1 MLRWKSSLKPTAAAP
16 SGLSNPTLLGKR
28 DPTSTEQTTTQIDI
42 SSATQG
48 ALMIASV
55 TARSTQA
62 NLSGPSES
70 GWTLL
75 ASVDNGD
82 ATNRPLNRAYYKV
95 AGASESTVTWTH
107 DSDYT
112 SAVAIE
118 IVGADETSIYDS
130 ATNGVDLYS
139 GNKDILLSVNVPN
152 NGFVIAIHAKGDDA
166 DTSSSTVRYADG
178 SDQTQYTMLGDAYGA
193 TRSGTAIAWGNVGSG
208 DTNGTDK
215 IQGAGSGSRTATH
228 HIAISVPF
236 TGTLIAFEGSAY
248 NDGHSGYS
256 SPRNMSANYPAVSTN
271 DIMLMFVITDSTT
284 NLGTKTGWTKVLEHD
299 YRNTIGVYWKLATS
313 NAGAVTGDT
322 WSDMFDSNESYYV
335 WVGAYSGCNTTS
347 PIDVSTTSSQTSNST
362 TWLTSISPLTNNTM
376 VVTSFAHDKTNSTGA
391 FSNGTDRAASYFRS
405 GSIQGYALIND
416 KIERATGSTNRYAY
430 FTGNVRG
437 PEVAIALKPA

>member
-1 MLRWKSSLKPTAAAP
+1 MLRWKSSLKPAAAT

-75 ASVDNGD
+75 ASVDNGN

-118 IVGADETSIYDS
+118 IVGADETSIYDY

-139 GNKDILLSVNVPN
+139 GNKDILLPVNVPN
-152 NGFVIAIHAKGDDA
+152 NGFAIAIHAKGDDA
-166 DTSSSTVRYADG
+166 DTSSSTVRDT
-178 SDQTQYTMLGDAYGA
+178 DDNTQTQYTMLGDAHGA
-193 TRSGTAIAWGNVGSG
+193 TRSGTAIAWGDVGSG

-215 IQGAGSGSRTATH
+215 IVGSGSGSRTATH
-228 HIAISVPF
+228 HIAIRVPV
-236 TGTLIAFEGSAY
+236 TGLIAFEDSAY

-256 SPRNMSANYPAVSTN
+256 SPRNMTANYPAVSTN
-271 DIMLMFVITDSTT
+271 DIMLMFVVTDSTNT
-284 NLGTKTGWTKVLEHD
+284 GDLGTKDGWTKVAEND
-299 YRNTIGVYWKLATS
+299 YRNTIGAYWKLATS
-313 NAGAVTGDT
+313 NASATSET
-322 WSDMFDSNESYYV
+322 WDNMFGSNEHYYV

-347 PIDVSTTSSQTSNST
+347 PIDVSTTTTQTSNGTNWS
-362 TWLTSISPLTNNTM
+362 TSISPLTNNTM
-376 VVTSFAHDKTNSTGA
+376 VVTCFAHDKTNSTGA
-391 FSNGTDRAASYFRS
+391 FSNGSDRAASYFES
-405 GSIQGYALIND
+405 DDINGYALIND
-416 KIERATGSTNRYAY
+416 KIVGATGSTERSAI
-430 FTGNVRG
+430 FTNNVRG